1 MTVTTGRILHRAAAY
16 DLLVWLLTRG
26 SEPRFRD
33 ELLALARVQPG
44 ESVLYVGCG
53 TGSLAI
59 AAKRQV
65 GSTGTVHGIDAS
77 PSMIKR
83 AAKKARR
90 GGIDVEFQQALA
102 EALPFLNAQFDL
114 VLSTVMLHHLPR
126 LARQQC

>member
-1 MTVTTGRILHRAAAY
+1 MTVTTGRILHRAAGY
-16 DLLVWLLTRG
+16 DLLVWLLTRC

-33 ELLALARVQPG
+33 ELLALARIQPG
-44 ESVLYVGCG
+44 EYVLDVGCG

-59 AAKRQV
+59 AAKRHV

-90 GGIDVEFQQALA
+90 GGIDVEFQQAL
-102 EALPFLNAQFDL
+102 
-114 VLSTVMLHHLPR
+114 
-126 LARQQC
+126 